1 MEYDSVPVL
10 HKLKKK
16 ESSLRSK
23 VAKETWRG
31 RWEAPDYRDHANEES
46 SSEEIKVTEHL
57 LAHHHR
63 ARRNDEE
70 RFYNIGRLAGVEF
83 AIDLIENGGEH
94 E

>member
-23 VAKETWRG
+23 VSKETWNG
-31 RWEAPDYRDHANEES
+31 RFTAAPMLVEEFNHTSTPSHVNEE
-46 SSEEIKVTEHL
+46 K
-57 LAHHHR
+57 
-63 ARRNDEE
+63 
-70 RFYNIGRLAGVEF
+70 FYNLGRLAGVEF
-83 AIDLIENGGEH
+83 AIDLIENGGKH